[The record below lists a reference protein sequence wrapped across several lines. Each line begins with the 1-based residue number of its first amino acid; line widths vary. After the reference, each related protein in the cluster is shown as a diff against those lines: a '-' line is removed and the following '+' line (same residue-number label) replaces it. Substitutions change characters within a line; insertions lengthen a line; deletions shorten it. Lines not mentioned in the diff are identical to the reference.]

1 MLMLAASVG
10 CRATGSIVDA
20 DRAPEDFAIAVT
32 VYPPEGVDPEELPRA
47 QRPGHYLVAADRV
60 LHAAV
65 GPGVDPGQFPRPV
78 RRVDAVEL
86 DRLWRLVDESGML
99 REDNPFAVAAPRLY
113 RRFDTRATALVEVTA
128 LGSTRA
134 VAIDLEAED
143 IDSGSALVL
152 VDRLAAL
159 SWIRP

>member
-1 MLMLAASVG
+1 MLLAALCG
-10 CRATGSIVDA
+10 CRSTGTPVDP
-20 DRAPEDFAIAVT
+20 DRAPEDFALAVT
-32 VYPPEGVDPEELPRA
+32 VYPPQGVDPEDLPRA
-47 QRPGHYLVAADRV
+47 QRPAHFLLAADRV

-65 GPGVDPGQFPRPV
+65 GPGVDPGQLPPPT

-86 DRLWRLVDESGML
+86 DRLWRLVDESDML

-128 LGSTRA
+128 RGRTRA

-143 IDSGSALVL
+143 VDSGAALLL